1 MIKPFLDCNIT
12 SVNHQ
17 SFNNL
22 PNIDQKQKKT
32 KHAVKQ
38 SSLWTLYSKQATA
51 RGLLPRKL
59 KVMILS

>member
-22 PNIDQKQKKT
+22 PNVDQKQNT
-32 KHAVKQ
+32 QWNSPAFE
-38 SSLWTLYSKQATA
+38 LYIPNKPQP
-51 RGLLPRKL
+51 GVCCLEN
-59 KVMILS
+59 